1 MIQYLYELYYR
12 IKSYFRPNNNA
23 FDFTNENRERNNKIT
38 TLDLEIK
45 DLYNLIDEKY
55 LYNTL
60 KTINPKLN
68 ENTNIN
74 DILAFLEEEKRYI
87 VNNKDNLEINLNEI
101 KQNMYIIELLSKFTI
116 LEEIKQK
123 EIELN
128 KLYI

>member
-12 IKSYFRPNNNA
+12 IKSYFRPNNNV
-23 FDFTNENRERNNKIT
+23 FDFTNENRVRNNKIT

-45 DLYNLIDEKY
+45 DLYNLIDEKC

-87 VNNKDNLEINLNEI
+87 VNNKDNLEKNLNEI

-123 EIELN
+123 ENELN